1 VGLIQNAFIRIQ
13 KNSHKLL
20 IKDQIVEEII
30 IYYPQK
36 AEMSDDVDVHLLK
49 YCYRQIMPQLVCLDK
64 HIFCLP
70 TTSDYTAEDF
80 INPVKSLFGCADAE
94 KCFLMNELLS
104 TKSIHQLMAT

>member
-1 VGLIQNAFIRIQ
+1 MGLIQNAFIRIQ

-20 IKDQIVEEII
+20 IKDQIVEDII
-30 IYYPQK
+30 IYYPHK

-80 INPVKSLFGCADAE
+80 INPVKSIFGCADAE